1 MADLNSTGKEPSDRA
16 RLIRDV
22 MGTMRTSRQDLRKK
36 VGMRSRE
43 QEESDEDWIT
53 FLTSSTVAGGKQVSC
68 GGATGGGNTGRDEEE
83 IRREDESLEI
93 LS

>member
-1 MADLNSTGKEPSDRA
+1 MADLNSAGKEPSDRA

-22 MGTMRTSRQDLRKK
+22 MGTMRTSRLDLRKK

-53 FLTSSTVAGGKQVSC
+53 FLTSSTVAGRK
-68 GGATGGGNTGRDEEE
+68 R
-83 IRREDESLEI
+83 
-93 LS
+93 